1 MPLNLFDS
9 IPLPIVAIGTL
20 LLVLISLEVGFRVG
34 RWRRERSGTEH
45 DTTLGGVVG
54 ATLGLVAFLLAFT
67 FGMAASRFE
76 DRRQVLLEEVNALD
90 GAYLRSDFIEEPF
103 RSGVQRVLREYV
115 ALSLE
120 LARTDHL
127 AADIKRPE
135 HLQEELWKEVVAM
148 NQAAPSSA
156 TKALFVES
164 VNNVVEAQ
172 TRRTDMARHPIPST
186 IWLALYLI
194 TVVAMAKVGY
204 QSGVSGPRRSAAM
217 PTLALTFT
225 LVFVLIADLD
235 RPLRGLLRVSQQAMV
250 DLQDKMA
257 ATPRD

>member
-1 MPLNLFDS
+1 MPISLVNS
-9 IPLPIVAIGTL
+9 IPLSVLAIGTL
-20 LLVLISLEVGFRVG
+20 FLVLVSLELGFRIG

-45 DTTLGGVVG
+45 DSTLGGVVG

-90 GAYLRSDFIEEPF
+90 AAYLRADLIDEPY
-103 RSGVQRVLREYV
+103 RSAVHRLLKEYV
-115 ALSLE
+115 ALRLDEARSDK
-120 LARTDHL
+120 LAD
-127 AADIKRPE
+127 DIKRPE
-135 HLQEELWKEVVAM
+135 QLQEELWDQVVAVS
-148 NQAAPSSA
+148 NAGPSTE
-156 TKALFVES
+156 TKALFVAS
-164 VNNVVEAQ
+164 INLVIEAQ
-172 TRRTDMARHPIPST
+172 AKRTDMARHPIPST

-217 PTLALTFT
+217 PSLSLTFT

-235 RPLRGLLRVSQQAMV
+235 RPLQGLLKVSQQAMT
-250 DLQDKMA
+250 DLQRKMA
-257 ATPRD
+257 DNP

>member
-1 MPLNLFDS
+1 MPISLVNS
-9 IPLPIVAIGTL
+9 IPLSVLAIGTL
-20 LLVLISLEVGFRVG
+20 FLVLVSLELGFRIG

-45 DTTLGGVVG
+45 DSTLGGVVG

-90 GAYLRSDFIEEPF
+90 AAYLRADLIDEPY
-103 RSGVQRVLREYV
+103 RSAVHGLLKEYV
-115 ALSLE
+115 ALRLDEARSDK
-120 LARTDHL
+120 LAD
-127 AADIKRPE
+127 DIKRPE
-135 HLQEELWKEVVAM
+135 QLQEELWDQVVAVS
-148 NQAAPSSA
+148 NAGPSTE
-156 TKALFVES
+156 TKALFVAS
-164 VNNVVEAQ
+164 INLVIEAQ
-172 TRRTDMARHPIPST
+172 AKRTDMARHPIPST

-217 PTLALTFT
+217 PSLSLTFT

-235 RPLRGLLRVSQQAMV
+235 RPLQGLLKVSQQAMT
-250 DLQDKMA
+250 DLQRKMA
-257 ATPRD
+257 DNP